1 MKNKKQKYN
10 QTLRM
15 LFISASFL
23 LLLFSFLP
31 QKNNITIESPLI
43 KRGESYSVK
52 SFTTKKDGVSIIKNE
67 VKSVKADKD
76 GEVKFS
82 NKLPFSSYAQV
93 SYSQFCIAKSG
104 AQFSSGSDCSLKNQ
118 ASKEDLISKC
128 DQDVLN
134 MPSAIAF
141 GSKFLGNNT
150 KIVASECT
158 GQHIYTLESSLD
170 ELKLNGYLYI
180 ENGEVKTKDFSEII
194 NSVKKQQLSLS
205 GNILTLSDGG
215 SVVLPAG
222 TTYNEGNN
230 LSSTG
235 QTGAQGP
242 AGLTGLTGATG
253 PQGSSGPQGSPGV
266 LSVNS
271 GDGLSAS
278 LSSQILTMDL
288 IIDPVGGLQKS
299 PTGIGL
305 LATCNNGEI
314 LKYVGGSWVCNSD
327 LDTDTDTQDISLSS
341 NILSLVDGGSVD
353 LTPYLDNTDSQALS
367 WNGGTRTL
375 SLANG
380 GSVVIPDADTT
391 YSAGTGLSLSGTTF
405 ALTNTGVAPG
415 VYNLVTVD
423 DQGRIT
429 TASNIAYLTNEQDGV
444 IGNEITDVTSGSG
457 LIRTGTGTNADP
469 YQVSLITTCAI
480 NQILKWNGASWVCAP
495 DLDTDT
501 DSQTISWNSS
511 TNILTISAGNTADL
525 TSLLDNTDSQIVS
538 TAGTGNSRTIT
549 ISGGNTISL
558 ADNDTLRDLSCLASE
573 IAKWNGTSWIC
584 SVDADTDTQDLSL
597 TSNTLN
603 LVDGGSV
610 DLSPY
615 LDNTDNQVLSWDG
628 ITRTLNLTNG
638 GSVVISDATL
648 ADNGLTLNG
657 STVEFGGTLNKNT
670 AIDQNG
676 FNLEFN
682 NTLASGRTTEIHSG
696 DDVIGSGIEGVG
708 FTSQDAVGIMSYLF
722 AGDASASGG
731 PSNMAGV
738 GLNDFANNNFTQ
750 FNSFDSGSGLASRI
764 SSQNS
769 GLSSSTMWL
778 NNMIQFDASDG
789 INYSSMTLSPNMLYI
804 NTDVEFTGELRPNG
818 NAGTSGQVLVSNGP
832 GLTPSWMPAGGLLTA
847 GDGIN
852 ISGNTVS
859 VSSPTCSGTDK
870 LSWDG
875 SSFVCSADVD
885 TNYSAGQGL
894 TLSGTTFSLDQQGAT
909 TNQVLIWNGSAWVP
923 SDAITLINVQNGL
936 TNTGSAIELGGSLFH
951 DTTVD
956 AAGNRIEMNNSSYL
970 QMGAGGTSMVDIG
983 GNKLTANNNFAVGQ
997 NNYLGAEQQ
1006 AAVGFDNELNA
1017 SNNFAIGT
1025 SNVSSMPEGS
1035 FLAGIKNSAKSNAGY
1050 AVMLGVDN
1058 NLDLNSDN
1066 KLSSVNGLGNRTV
1079 YSSNV
1084 YVEGTGNYVDSADNI
1099 YSMGSDNLIINS
1111 NNAIVIGSG
1120 NQTNHTNNTV
1130 IGNKNSV
1137 NVKYGYIFG
1146 ENITNSADSTIDLG
1160 FGDATK
1166 VTIDSNGNLNMQ
1178 GAISLNSDYGT
1189 AGQVLVSQGGSDNVW
1204 ADPGSLLSAGNA
1216 ISISGNA
1223 IAVSAPTCSG
1233 TTKLQWNGT
1242 AFICSTDV
1250 DTDAQTLS
1258 TGTSAPNANNTTTTT
1273 INISGGNSIA
1283 FVDRDTLYTAG
1294 TGITISGAN
1303 VINSTLGTDINSSE
1317 IVDGTITNTDLAA
1330 NSVNSS
1336 NIVDGIVTGT
1346 DIATGTVTSSNI
1358 ADNTIA
1364 TIDLGD
1370 GAITTI
1376 KVADSAITTI
1386 KVADGAIITSKLAD
1400 GSVTN
1405 IKIAADAV
1413 TTDKILDGTIATAD
1427 LANAS
1432 VTTAKI
1438 APGSVNQVLVT
1449 DGSGSVAWMNKDA
1462 FGAIADQVTIQGL
1475 GTTAS
1480 PFLVKDLGIT
1490 TAKLADGAVTNIKL
1504 ANDAVTTD
1512 KIADGTI
1519 ATADLADNSITTA
1532 KLVDSSVTTAKILD
1546 AAITNAK
1553 LANDSVASANIIDGT
1568 ILSADIADGTI
1579 ATADLANAA
1588 ITSAKLADDSVTLAK
1603 IADCSTANQIIKYN
1617 GTDWV
1622 CSADND
1628 TTYTAGTG
1636 ITISGA
1642 NVINSTLGTD
1652 IDSSEIVDG
1661 TISNSDLA
1669 SNSVNSSNIVDGSV
1683 TSADI
1688 ASTGVSAGSYGSGT
1702 TIPIIT
1708 VNAQGQLTS
1717 VTTAAIP
1724 TASTTTTGLL
1734 TSADWNTFNG
1744 KENVLTFN
1752 GNGLFSRTGNTI
1764 TGLACSTDQIAKWSG
1779 ASFTCGTDNASS
1791 GISSLNGLSV
1801 ATQTLATGS
1810 SGTDFNIVS
1819 SGSTHTF
1826 NIPDASATARGLVTT
1841 GAQTLAGNKTLQN
1854 NLTVNGSSIVFG
1866 DTATD
1871 IATFNSA
1878 VSLSSASCSS
1888 ASTNIFC
1895 QNGNSFGALA
1905 TLGTNDAFG
1914 VAFETA
1920 GVERARLLAAISAT
1934 GGLMGVNTSTP
1945 NSTLQV
1951 NGSISTGTVTVTTT
1965 GAVPDTVERVIV
1977 NNGATAITLTL
1988 PSPVGRAGRHI
1999 VFSRAAGST
2008 GTVTINPGGG
2018 TIQSLAGTMGATTTL
2033 AAHSAAGA
2041 GLDINFRSDGTNWY
2055 R

>member
-82 NKLPFSSYAQV
+82 DKLPFSSYAQV

-242 AGLTGLTGATG
+242 AGLTGLTGAAG

-266 LSVNS
+266 LSVNT

-327 LDTDTDTQDISLSS
+327 LDTDTDTQDILLSS

-480 NQILKWNGASWVCAP
+480 NQILKWNGISWVCAP

-511 TNILTISAGNTADL
+511 TNILTISAGNTTDL

-573 IAKWNGTSWIC
+573 IAKWNGISWVC

-615 LDNTDNQVLSWDG
+615 LDNTDNQALSWDG

-670 AIDQNG
+670 VIDQNG

-923 SDAITLINVQNGL
+923 SDAITLINAQNGL
-936 TNTGSAIELGGSLFH
+936 TNTGYAIELGGSLLH

-1025 SNVSSMPEGS
+1025 SNVSSIPEGS

-1084 YVEGTGNYVDSADNI
+1084 YVEGIGNYVDSADNI

-1120 NQTNHTNNTV
+1120 NHTNHTNNTV

-1137 NVKYGYIFG
+1137 NVEYGYIFG

-1317 IVDGTITNTDLAA
+1317 IVDGTITNTDLA
-1330 NSVNSS
+1330 
-1336 NIVDGIVTGT
+1336 
-1346 DIATGTVTSSNI
+1346 
-1358 ADNTIA
+1358 
-1364 TIDLGD
+1364 
-1370 GAITTI
+1370 
-1376 KVADSAITTI
+1376 
-1386 KVADGAIITSKLAD
+1386 
-1400 GSVTN
+1400 
-1405 IKIAADAV
+1405 
-1413 TTDKILDGTIATAD
+1413 
-1427 LANAS
+1427 
-1432 VTTAKI
+1432 
-1438 APGSVNQVLVT
+1438 
-1449 DGSGSVAWMNKDA
+1449 
-1462 FGAIADQVTIQGL
+1462 
-1475 GTTAS
+1475 
-1480 PFLVKDLGIT
+1480 
-1490 TAKLADGAVTNIKL
+1490 
-1504 ANDAVTTD
+1504 
-1512 KIADGTI
+1512 
-1519 ATADLADNSITTA
+1519 
-1532 KLVDSSVTTAKILD
+1532 
-1546 AAITNAK
+1546 
-1553 LANDSVASANIIDGT
+1553 
-1568 ILSADIADGTI
+1568 
-1579 ATADLANAA
+1579 
-1588 ITSAKLADDSVTLAK
+1588 
-1603 IADCSTANQIIKYN
+1603 
-1617 GTDWV
+1617 
-1622 CSADND
+1622 
-1628 TTYTAGTG
+1628 
-1636 ITISGA
+1636 
-1642 NVINSTLGTD
+1642 
-1652 IDSSEIVDG
+1652 
-1661 TISNSDLA
+1661 
-1669 SNSVNSSNIVDGSV
+1669 SNSVNSSNIVDSSV
-1683 TSADI
+1683 NSADI
-1688 ASTGVSAGSYGSGT
+1688 ADGTVTGTDIASNSVTSSNITDGTIASADLANTGVTAGTYGSGT
-1702 TIPIIT
+1702 TVPVIT
-1708 VNAQGQLTS
+1708 VNNQGQLTS
-1717 VTTAAIP
+1717 VTTATIP
-1724 TASTTTTGLL
+1724 TASTSTTGLL
-1734 TSADWNTFNG
+1734 TSTDWNTFNG

-1752 GNGLFSRTGNTI
+1752 GNGLFSRTGNTV
-1764 TGLACSTDQIAKWSG
+1764 TGLACATDQIAKWSG
-1779 ASFTCGTDNASS
+1779 TSFTCGTDNASS

-1871 IATFNSA
+1871 ITTFNSA